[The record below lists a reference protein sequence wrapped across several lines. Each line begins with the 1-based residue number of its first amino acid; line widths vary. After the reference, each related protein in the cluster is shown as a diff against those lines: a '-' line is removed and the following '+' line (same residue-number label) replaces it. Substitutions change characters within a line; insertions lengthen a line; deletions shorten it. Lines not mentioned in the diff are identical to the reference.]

1 MGTFALLALAM
12 APPVALMYFIYW
24 MDRHEPESLKNVI
37 KAMGIG
43 ALSTIPAII
52 IQLSFQ
58 ETPLF
63 NLGGLAGGFFD
74 AFLLVAPSEELSKF
88 LFIYLFVK
96 NKPFYD
102 EINDG
107 IVYYGAGAL
116 GFALL
121 ENVFYV
127 FDYGFSTG
135 ILRAFTSIP
144 IHTFC
149 GIIVGYHAGLA
160 RFTDQLKPNRLILR
174 GLFLAYLTHALYN
187 TLVSAENLLAILF
200 IPLVAVVYYN
210 GLKLLHRG
218 RQLSIAGGIQ
228 VQAEASAAADT
239 TPVSAASAAIA
250 DHSFAEPPPPAIP
263 APPQTAAAGYSGKG
277 RPHPVTNYLPGDVL
291 TDRSGRRY
299 LAPKK
304 EMWKAFISRTLLIA
318 TALLW
323 LLVFFVADTPPEDA
337 GELALGM
344 VVLTIIPFMVGLLVE
359 LSYQRRRR
367 SKIYID

>member
-1 MGTFALLALAM
+1 MGTFALLTLAM

-37 KAMGIG
+37 KAMGVG

-58 ETPLF
+58 ELPLF

-88 LFIYLFVK
+88 LFIYLFIK

-127 FDYGFSTG
+127 LDYGFSIG

-160 RFTDQLKPNRLILR
+160 RFTDQLKPGRLILR
-174 GLFLAYLTHALYN
+174 GLFIAYLTHALYN

-200 IPLVAVVYYN
+200 IPLVAVVYYS
-210 GLKLLHRG
+210 GLKILHRG
-218 RQLSIAGGIQ
+218 RRLSVAGGIQ
-228 VQAEASAAADT
+228 VQAEVPTGAGSSRL
-239 TPVSAASAAIA
+239 SAASAALD
-250 DHSFAEPPPPAIP
+250 DHSFA
-263 APPQTAAAGYSGKG
+263 G
-277 RPHPVTNYLPGDVL
+277 RLHPVTNYLPGDVL
-291 TDRSGRRY
+291 ADRSGRRY
-299 LAPKK
+299 LIPKK
-304 EMWKAFISRTLLIA
+304 EKWKAFISRTLLIA

-323 LLVFFVADTPPEDA
+323 LLAFFAGDAPPEDA

-344 VVLTIIPFMVGLLVE
+344 IVLTIIPFMVGLLLE
-359 LSYQRRRR
+359 FSYQRRKR

>member
-1 MGTFALLALAM
+1 MGTFALLTLAM
-12 APPVALMYFIYW
+12 APPAALMYFIYW

-58 ETPLF
+58 GIPLF
-63 NLGGLAGGFFD
+63 NLGGLVGGFFD

-88 LFIYLFVK
+88 LFIYLFIK

-160 RFTDQLKPNRLILR
+160 RFTDQLKPGRLILK

-200 IPLVAVVYYN
+200 IPLVAMVYYS

-228 VQAEASAAADT
+228 MQSEV
-239 TPVSAASAAIA
+239 
-250 DHSFAEPPPPAIP
+250 P
-263 APPQTAAAGYSGKG
+263 APPLTASAGRFGRG
-277 RPHPVTNYLPGDVL
+277 RPHPVTNYLPDDVL
-291 TDRSGRRY
+291 TDRNGRRY
-299 LAPKK
+299 LTPKK
-304 EMWKAFISRTLLIA
+304 EKWKAFISRTLLIV
-318 TALLW
+318 TVLLW
-323 LLVFFVADTPPEDA
+323 LLVFFAGDTPPEYA

-344 VVLTIIPFMVGLLVE
+344 ILLTIIPLMIGLLLE
-359 LSYQRRRR
+359 FSYQRRKR

>member
-37 KAMGIG
+37 KAMGVG

-58 ETPLF
+58 GITLF

-88 LFIYLFVK
+88 LFIYLFIK
-96 NKPFYD
+96 NKPFYN

-116 GFALL
+116 GFAPL

-127 FDYGFSTG
+127 LDYGFSTG

-160 RFTDQLKPNRLILR
+160 RFTNQLKPGRLIFR
-174 GLFLAYLTHALYN
+174 GLFIAYLTHALYN

-200 IPLVAVVYYN
+200 IPLVAVVYYS

-218 RQLSIAGGIQ
+218 RQLSIAGGFQ
-228 VQAEASAAADT
+228 VQSEASTAAVTLPASAASTA
-239 TPVSAASAAIA
+239 VA
-250 DHSFAEPPPPAIP
+250 DHSLAEPPPPAFP
-263 APPQTAAAGYSGKG
+263 VPPPTVSAGRFDRGH
-277 RPHPVTNYLPGDVL
+277 PHPVKNYLPGDVL
-291 TDRSGRRY
+291 TDRDGRRY
-299 LAPKK
+299 LTTKK
-304 EMWKAFISRTLLIA
+304 EKWKAFISRTLLIV

-323 LLVFFVADTPPEDA
+323 LLAFFAGDTPPEDA

-344 VVLTIIPFMVGLLVE
+344 ILLTIIPFMIGLLLE
-359 LSYQRRRR
+359 LSYQRRKR

>member
-12 APPVALMYFIYW
+12 VPPVALMYFIYW
-24 MDRHEPESLKNVI
+24 MDRHEPESLRNVI
-37 KAMGIG
+37 KAMGVG

-58 ETPLF
+58 GIPIF

-88 LFIYLFVK
+88 LFIYLFIK

-135 ILRAFTSIP
+135 LLRAFTSIP

-160 RFTDQLKPNRLILR
+160 RFTDQLKPGRLILR

-187 TLVSAENLLAILF
+187 TFVSAESLLAILF
-200 IPLVAVVYYN
+200 IPLVAVVYYS

-218 RQLSIAGGIQ
+218 RQLSMADGIQ
-228 VQAEASAAADT
+228 MQGEV
-239 TPVSAASAAIA
+239 
-250 DHSFAEPPPPAIP
+250 P
-263 APPQTAAAGYSGKG
+263 APPPTASAGRFGKG
-277 RPHPVTNYLPGDVL
+277 RPHPVTNYLPDDVL
-291 TDRSGRRY
+291 IDRNGRRY
-299 LAPKK
+299 LTPKK
-304 EMWKAFISRTLLIA
+304 EKWKAFISRTLLIA
-318 TALLW
+318 TVMLW
-323 LLVFFVADTPPEDA
+323 LLVFFAGDTAPEDA

-344 VVLTIIPFMVGLLVE
+344 ILLTIIPFMIGLLLE
-359 LSYQRRRR
+359 FSYQRRKR

>member
-12 APPVALMYFIYW
+12 APPAALMYFIYW

-37 KAMGIG
+37 KAMGVG

-58 ETPLF
+58 GIPLF

-88 LFIYLFVK
+88 LFIYLFIK
-96 NKPFYD
+96 NKPFYN

-127 FDYGFSTG
+127 LDYGFSTG

-160 RFTDQLKPNRLILR
+160 RFTEQSKPGRIILR

-200 IPLVAVVYYN
+200 IPLVAVVYYS

-218 RQLSIAGGIQ
+218 RQLSIAGGFQIQ
-228 VQAEASAAADT
+228 SESSTAA
-239 TPVSAASAAIA
+239 VSPPASAAIA
-250 DHSFAEPPPPAIP
+250 DHSFAEPLPPAFPVPPPTVSA
-263 APPQTAAAGYSGKG
+263 SRFDKG
-277 RPHPVTNYLPGDVL
+277 HLHPVKNYLPDDVL
-291 TDRSGRRY
+291 TDRNGRRY
-299 LAPKK
+299 LTPKK
-304 EMWKAFISRTLLIA
+304 EKWKAFISRILLI
-318 TALLW
+318 TTVLLW
-323 LLVFFVADTPPEDA
+323 LLAFFAGDTPPEDA

-344 VVLTIIPFMVGLLVE
+344 ILLTIIPFMIGLLLE
-359 LSYQRRRR
+359 LSYQRRKR

>member
-37 KAMGIG
+37 KAMGVG

-58 ETPLF
+58 GIPLF
-63 NLGGLAGGFFD
+63 NFGGLAGGFFD

-88 LFIYLFVK
+88 LFIYLFIK

-160 RFTDQLKPNRLILR
+160 RFSDQLRPGRLILR

-187 TLVSAENLLAILF
+187 TLVSAESLLAILF
-200 IPLVAVVYYN
+200 IPLVAMVYYS

-218 RQLSIAGGIQ
+218 RQLSIAGGMQIQ
-228 VQAEASAAADT
+228 GEVLAPPPTASAGR
-239 TPVSAASAAIA
+239 
-250 DHSFAEPPPPAIP
+250 F
-263 APPQTAAAGYSGKG
+263 GRG
-277 RPHPVTNYLPGDVL
+277 RPHPVTNYLSDDVL
-291 TDRSGRRY
+291 TDSNSRRY
-299 LAPKK
+299 LTPKK
-304 EMWKAFISRTLLIA
+304 EKWKAFISRTLLIV

-323 LLVFFVADTPPEDA
+323 LLAFYAGDTPPEDA

-344 VVLTIIPFMVGLLVE
+344 ILLTIIPFMIGLLLE
-359 LSYQRRRR
+359 FSYQRRKR